1 MSMSMP
7 QCSSRL
13 ISALIEVLMFGAKH
27 GHLEQSERVLTALH
41 VLRPNFVE
49 LHSYD
54 AWMLIRRH
62 DFAGALR
69 FLRDLE
75 QRPLRGAFG
84 PYVSALLAVALYGVQ
99 DPSWRAYANDVINR
113 NEDQDAVDIVNT
125 LMGKAAARRASSPEA
140 QVDLSELQKMMQQ
153 RHLRA

>member
-1 MSMSMP
+1 MSVS
-7 QCSSRL
+7 QCSNRL
-13 ISALIEVLMFGAKH
+13 IAALIEVLMFGAKH

-49 LHSYD
+49 LHAYD

-69 FLRDLE
+69 YLRDLE

-84 PYVSALLAVALYGVQ
+84 PYVNALLAVALYGLQ
-99 DPSWRAYANDVINR
+99 DPSWR
-113 NEDQDAVDIVNT
+113 
-125 LMGKAAARRASSPEA
+125 
-140 QVDLSELQKMMQQ
+140 
-153 RHLRA
+153 

>member
-1 MSMSMP
+1 MSVS
-7 QCSSRL
+7 QCSNRL
-13 ISALIEVLMFGAKH
+13 IAALIEVLMFGAKH

-41 VLRPNFVE
+41 ILRPNFVE
-49 LHSYD
+49 LHAYD

-69 FLRDLE
+69 YLRDLE

-84 PYVSALLAVALYGVQ
+84 PYVNALLAVTLYGLE
-99 DPSWRAYANDVINR
+99 DPSWRSYANDVINR
-113 NEDQDAVDIVNT
+113 NEDQDSVDIVNA
-125 LMGKAAARRASSPEA
+125 LLGKASTRRAAASAEA
-140 QVDLSELQKMMQQ
+140 PVDLAELQKMMRQ

>member
-1 MSMSMP
+1 
-7 QCSSRL
+7 
-13 ISALIEVLMFGAKH
+13 
-27 GHLEQSERVLTALH
+27 
-41 VLRPNFVE
+41 
-49 LHSYD
+49 
-54 AWMLIRRH
+54 MLIRRH

-69 FLRDLE
+69 YLRDLE

-84 PYVSALLAVALYGVQ
+84 PYVNALLAVSLYGVQ

-125 LMGKAAARRASSPEA
+125 LMGKAASRRAAGAEA

>member
-1 MSMSMP
+1 MSLT
-7 QCSSRL
+7 QCSNRL
-13 ISALIEVLMFGAKH
+13 ISALIEVLMYGAKH

-41 VLRPNFVE
+41 ILRPNFVE
-49 LHSYD
+49 LHAYD
-54 AWMLIRRH
+54 AWMMIRRH

-84 PYVSALLAVALYGVQ
+84 PYVNALLAVSLCGLE
-99 DPSWRAYANDVINR
+99 DPSWRAYANDVVSR
-113 NEDQDAVDIVNT
+113 NEDQDSVDIVNA
-125 LMGKAAARRASSPEA
+125 LLGKAAARRAASPEA
-140 QVDLSELQKMMQQ
+140 QVDLAELQKMIQQ

>member
-1 MSMSMP
+1 MP
-7 QCSSRL
+7 VSQCSNRL
-13 ISALIEVLMFGAKH
+13 IAALIEVLMFGAKH

-41 VLRPNFVE
+41 ILRPNFVE
-49 LHSYD
+49 LHAYD

-69 FLRDLE
+69 YLRDLE

-84 PYVSALLAVALYGVQ
+84 PYVSALLAVARYGLQV
-99 DPSWRAYANDVINR
+99 PSWRSYANDVINR
-113 NEDQDAVDIVNT
+113 NEDQDSVDIVNA
-125 LMGKAAARRASSPEA
+125 LLGKASTRRAAAGAEA
-140 QVDLSELQKMMQQ
+140 PVDLAELQKMMQQ

>member
-1 MSMSMP
+1 MSVS
-7 QCSSRL
+7 QCSNRL
-13 ISALIEVLMFGAKH
+13 IAALIEVLMFGAKH

-41 VLRPNFVE
+41 ILRPNFVE
-49 LHSYD
+49 LHAYD

-69 FLRDLE
+69 YLRDLE

-84 PYVSALLAVALYGVQ
+84 PYVNALLAVTLYGLE
-99 DPSWRAYANDVINR
+99 DPSWRSYANDVINR
-113 NEDQDAVDIVNT
+113 NEDQDSVDIVNS
-125 LMGKAAARRASSPEA
+125 LLGKASTRRAAASAEA
-140 QVDLSELQKMMQQ
+140 PVDLAELQKMMRQ

>member
-1 MSMSMP
+1 MSVT
-7 QCSSRL
+7 QCSNRL
-13 ISALIEVLMFGAKH
+13 IAALIEVLMFGAKH

-49 LHSYD
+49 LHAYD

-69 FLRDLE
+69 YLRDLE

-84 PYVSALLAVALYGVQ
+84 PYVNALLAVALYGLQ
-99 DPSWRAYANDVINR
+99 DPSWRSYANDVINR
-113 NEDQDAVDIVNT
+113 NEDQDSVDIVNA
-125 LMGKAAARRASSPEA
+125 LLGKASTRRAGAGAEA
-140 QVDLSELQKMMQQ
+140 PVDLAELQKMMQQ

>member
-1 MSMSMP
+1 MSVT
-7 QCSSRL
+7 QCSNRL
-13 ISALIEVLMFGAKH
+13 IAALIEVLMFGAKH

-49 LHSYD
+49 LHAYD

-69 FLRDLE
+69 YLRDLE

-84 PYVSALLAVALYGVQ
+84 PYVNALLAVTLYGLQ
-99 DPSWRAYANDVINR
+99 DPSWRSYANDVINR
-113 NEDQDAVDIVNT
+113 NEDQDSVDIVNA
-125 LMGKAAARRASSPEA
+125 LLGKASTRRAAASADAP
-140 QVDLSELQKMMQQ
+140 VDMAELQKMMQQ
-153 RHLRA
+153 RHLRV

>member
-1 MSMSMP
+1 MSVT
-7 QCSSRL
+7 QCSNRL
-13 ISALIEVLMFGAKH
+13 IAALIEVLMFGAKH

-49 LHSYD
+49 LHAYD

-69 FLRDLE
+69 YLRDLE

-84 PYVSALLAVALYGVQ
+84 PYVNALLAVALYGLQ
-99 DPSWRAYANDVINR
+99 DPSWRSYANDVINR
-113 NEDQDAVDIVNT
+113 NEDQDSVDIVNA
-125 LMGKAAARRASSPEA
+125 LLGKASTRRAAASADAP
-140 QVDLSELQKMMQQ
+140 VDMAELQKMMQQ
-153 RHLRA
+153 RHLRV